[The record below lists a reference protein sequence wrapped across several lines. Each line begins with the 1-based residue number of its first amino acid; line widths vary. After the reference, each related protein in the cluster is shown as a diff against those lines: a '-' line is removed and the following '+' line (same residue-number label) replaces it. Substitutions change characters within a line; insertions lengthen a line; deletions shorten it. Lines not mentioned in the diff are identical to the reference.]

1 MPPLP
6 PPLGLPYRERGV
18 GVGYGFA
25 QKCKKIEG
33 GGSPNGSQPKS
44 SRNLVS
50 SVRMSASAN
59 SSVSAIQESLKGAS
73 VQELLSFIGAAAAEA
88 KKKAKGVKEK
98 SPKEPKEKGP
108 VPPQLRIPHAWVAE
122 TLRDSN
128 ANGWEEFQVAG
139 GDVVPASTLK
149 DGVHAFADGK
159 KMNHKLAMSLSK
171 QRWAPKTQIGT
182 HKAKYEA
189 FLLAFQASDAAV
201 VTALAVPAT
210 AEPKAAAAPKAPKA
224 AAAPKAAVP
233 AASAVV
239 PAASAVVPKAKASPK
254 KAPAAAASPKK
265 TKANTWT
272 CDDDGNVHPWE
283 FKGKKYARNFQN
295 QVWEA
300 TADGEISE
308 WAGIFDGKKID
319 ASAEPLYLEDE

>member
-1 MPPLP
+1 MS
-6 PPLGLPYRERGV
+6 V
-18 GVGYGFA
+18 ATNV
-25 QKCKKIEG
+25 
-33 GGSPNGSQPKS
+33 S
-44 SRNLVS
+44 NL
-50 SVRMSASAN
+50 AS
-59 SSVSAIQESLKGAS
+59 IQESLKGAS
-73 VQELLSFIGAAAAEA
+73 VQELLSLIGAAAAEA

-149 DGVHAFADGK
+149 DGQHVFADGK

-189 FLLAFQASDAAV
+189 FLVAFQASDAAV
-201 VTALAVPAT
+201 TAALAVPAT
-210 AEPKAAAAPKAPKA
+210 PPKEPKAATPPK
-224 AAAPKAAVP
+224 AAPKAAMP

-239 PAASAVVPKAKASPK
+239 AKTKASPK
-254 KAPAAAASPKK
+254 KAAAATAVAAAASTASPKKK

-272 CDDDGNVHPWE
+272 CEDDGGVHEWE
-283 FKGKKYARNFQN
+283 FKGKMYARNFQN
-295 QVWEA
+295 QVWEFV
-300 TADGEISE
+300 DGEVGE
-308 WAGIFDGKKID
+308 WAGVFDGKKID
-319 ASAEPLYLEDE
+319 ASAEEPLYVDDA